1 MARWEPGATDR
12 LRTAAMELY
21 VERGYDN
28 TTVAEIA
35 DRAGVTART
44 FFRHFAD
51 KKEVLFQG
59 AGELEKYMVAGLT
72 AAPASATP
80 MEAVTAGLL
89 ASGDLFGLVRRE
101 FSRQRQVV
109 IDATPELQE
118 RELIKMA
125 SLTAAFADA
134 LRARG
139 VDPEVA
145 ALAAETGIAVF
156 RVAFARWLSA
166 PEGATMADAVRSTL
180 TTFSGLTA

>member
-12 LRTAAMELY
+12 LRAAAMELY

-59 AGELEKYMVAGLT
+59 AAELEQYMVAAVT
-72 AAPASATP
+72 QAPASATP
-80 MEAVTAGLL
+80 MEAVTAGLV
-89 ASGDLFGLVRRE
+89 ASGELFVPMRRDAARL
-101 FSRQRQVV
+101 RQMV

-125 SLTAAFADA
+125 SLTAAFDA
-134 LRARG
+134 ALQSRG
-139 VDPEVA
+139 VAPDVA
-145 ALAAETGIAVF
+145 ALAAEAGMAIF
-156 RVAFARWLSA
+156 RVAFANWLRR
-166 PEGATMADAVRSTL
+166 PEEVGMADVVRSTL
-180 TTFSGLTA
+180 ATFSGLTA